1 MRERT
6 VLLVV
11 VALVVSTA
19 SAGVAVNLLR
29 PSSGPTW
36 VAFDLSLAWGGNATL
51 GSLVNFTVSVRQG
64 MLDPRTLPAVY
75 LSLDVGSMGVASSTP
90 ASNPW
95 GYPTVWN
102 LTGLDLTTARTFN
115 VTATPTEA
123 GGQMVYAMVWA
134 PLQDLHSVQIDAT
147 GHVNPSSVTLET
159 VQSASVPVAA

>member
-11 VALVVSTA
+11 VALVASTA

-29 PSSGPTW
+29 PNTGPAW
-36 VAFDLSLAWGGNATL
+36 VAFDLSLAWSGNATM
-51 GSLVNFTVSVRQG
+51 GSVVQFNVSVRQG
-64 MLDPRTLPAVY
+64 MLDPRTLPEVY
-75 LSLDVGSMGVASSTP
+75 LSLDVGTMSVASSTP

-102 LTGLDLTTARTFN
+102 LTGLDLTLTRTFN
-115 VTATPTEA
+115 VTVVPTEA
-123 GGQMVYAMVWA
+123 GAQMIYAMVWA
-134 PLQDLHSVQIDAT
+134 PLEDLHSVQIDST

-159 VQSASVPVAA
+159 VGSLSVPVAT